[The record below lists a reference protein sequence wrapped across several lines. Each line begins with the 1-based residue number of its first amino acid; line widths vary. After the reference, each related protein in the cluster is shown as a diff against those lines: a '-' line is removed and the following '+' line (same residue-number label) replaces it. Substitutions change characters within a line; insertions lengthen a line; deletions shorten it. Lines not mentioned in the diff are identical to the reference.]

1 MRVFFLKLCMP
12 ACLRACWIC
21 HPHSA
26 HTFQSIRWEK
36 FNRKYDD
43 RVSLRRIKKDNW
55 HQPLHH
61 SRLIL
66 LLIFFLFLPSEN
78 WTSVRL
84 ANTFLMKLW
93 KWAKDCIN
101 RAVRKSLPAKK
112 VWGKNEKFNYR
123 ICTFAK
129 ARNSLEWQRKW
140 IYFKYCLIADKLSVT
155 CCLLQ

>member
-1 MRVFFLKLCMP
+1 MCFFLNF
-12 ACLRACWIC
+12 ACLLAYVHVEFVIPILPIHLSLYIW
-21 HPHSA
+21 
-26 HTFQSIRWEK
+26 WEK

-101 RAVRKSLPAKK
+101 RAVRKSLPVKK